1 MRPPDPHA
9 MSRSFAFD
17 LEPGQKLGTSYRVE
31 EFLGGGWE
39 GEVYRVVE
47 VPTGIS
53 RAAKLFYPRRNP
65 RNRTVKRYAR
75 MLERLRSCPMVIHYH
90 HTERLAWNGEHVTC
104 LVSEFVDGLPLPE
117 LVRERPGR
125 RLEIFEAL
133 HLLHGLAE
141 GLECIHDAGLYHGDL
156 HAENILARRQG
167 LSFELK
173 VFDFFHHGR
182 PSRDNRQ
189 DDVIG
194 AIQVFHECLGGARR
208 YASQPP
214 GIKEICRGL
223 KHGLLRERFPTVR
236 RLRWHLESLDWSR
249 L

>member
-1 MRPPDPHA
+1 
-9 MSRSFAFD
+9 MSRSRFAFD
-17 LEPGQKLGTSYRVE
+17 LEPGQRLGLYRVE

-47 VPTGIS
+47 VATGVT
-53 RAAKLFYPRRNP
+53 RAAKLFYPERNP

-75 MLERLRSCPMVIHYH
+75 MLERLRGCPMVIHYH
-90 HTERLAWNGEHVTC
+90 HTERLEWEGARVTC
-104 LVSEFVDGLPLPE
+104 LVSEFVDGQPLPE

-125 RLEIFEAL
+125 RLENFEAL
-133 HLLHGLAE
+133 HLLHSLAE
-141 GLECIHDAGLYHGDL
+141 GLECIHGAGLYHGDL

-167 LSFELK
+167 LTFDLK

-182 PSRDNRQ
+182 PSRHARQ

-194 AIQVFHECLGGARR
+194 AIQVFHEALGGPRR
-208 YASQPP
+208 YARHPQ

-223 KHGLLRERFPTVR
+223 KHGLLRERFPSAR
-236 RLRWHLESLDWSR
+236 RLRLHLESLDWST